1 MLFIVIAVFNTDTN
15 HSVVQTYN
23 FTTYKECDY
32 NDALDS
38 DTKLWSAADPSNT
51 ATSGVTVP
59 VPLLKEG
66 TTYFFSSDYDGDQC
80 RNGKGLPESLK
91 SPSEQSPA
99 PNSAD
104 YNNDESA
111 PDLVVPSTFNKPRG
125 NQNSNDD
132 DDDVYKKK
140 LLVGLENKKPEG
152 FRVVKLVGHV
162 LNFNK
167 STSSQICNFDYK
179 LELNQRITSSTII
192 NPYVSMILNPA
203 FVTQNCLF
211 HCFFFSPFPF
221 FLNPIP

>member
-1 MLFIVIAVFNTDTN
+1 M
-15 HSVVQTYN
+15 QTYN

-32 NDALDS
+32 DDALDS

-80 RNGKGLPESLK
+80 RSGQHFKINVSHGKGLPESLK

-132 DDDVYKKK
+132 DGDNVKKQSGAVS
-140 LLVGLENKKPEG
+140 LLAKYLDWK
-152 FRVVKLVGHV
+152 
-162 LNFNK
+162 FNG
-167 STSSQICNFDYK
+167 ILF
-179 LELNQRITSSTII
+179 LLGII
-192 NPYVSMILNPA
+192 SI
-203 FVTQNCLF
+203 F
-211 HCFFFSPFPF
+211 
-221 FLNPIP
+221 